1 MENDKYDH
9 ASHDHVFLSDP
20 LDFPLAAGKQRAK
33 IFLKFGDILGTSIGC
48 NNANLKK
55 IRAKKLY

>member
-20 LDFPLAAGKQRAK
+20 LDFQASSRLAQRAK
-33 IFLKFGDILGTSIGC
+33 ILKFGDILGTSIGC

-55 IRAKKLY
+55 IREKKLY

>member
-20 LDFPLAAGKQRAK
+20 LDFQASSRLAQRAK
-33 IFLKFGDILGTSIGC
+33 ILKFGDILGTSIGC
-48 NNANLKK
+48 NNAN
-55 IRAKKLY
+55 